1 MFCVS
6 FLEPLLYPSR
16 TELSSVSCSTSFPMS
31 EIIEIHGGKPLSGE
45 VFVSG
50 AKNAALPIM
59 LASLLT
65 GEEVVLRNVPN
76 LTDVHL
82 SIHLL
87 EHFGS
92 TVELSRNTLRI
103 QTPRLVAT
111 EASYSLVKALR
122 ASFWVLGPLLARGGA
137 ARVAL
142 PGGDVIGARPVDIH
156 LEALAQMGADI
167 NVKHG
172 VVMASAPQGLR
183 PAEIDFRFPSVG
195 ATHQVLMAA
204 ARTPGRTVIRGAAR
218 EPEVIALA
226 EFLVAIGA
234 EIEGAGQSTIVVH
247 GKESLHGCD
256 FHLIGDRIE
265 AATYILAV
273 IATRGTARIRGFD
286 PVHLGAFLDLIS
298 QMGVKV
304 RNEADGITII
314 DSSSL
319 HPVDASTGPFPD
331 FATDI
336 QALLMAAT
344 TVIDGKSS
352 ISEQVFEGRFSH
364 VSELA
369 RMGAQISVEGRT
381 AHITGV
387 PKLSGAFV
395 EARDIRAGAALCI
408 AGLAAEGLTQI
419 AEPQHLRRGYADLE
433 QKLRALGAR
442 VGKKVTDAEDFMF
455 SGC

>member
-1 MFCVS
+1 
-6 FLEPLLYPSR
+6 
-16 TELSSVSCSTSFPMS
+16 MS
-31 EIIEIHGGKPLSGE
+31 EILEIHGGRPLSGE
-45 VFVSG
+45 VTVSG

-59 LASLLT
+59 LASMLT
-65 GEEVVLRNVPN
+65 SDEVVLRNVPN

-87 EHFGS
+87 EHFGAE
-92 TVELSRNTLRI
+92 VDFVKDTLRI
-103 QTPRLVAT
+103 KTPRLIAT

-156 LEALAQMGADI
+156 LEALTQMGADI
-167 NVKHG
+167 HVKHG
-172 VVMASAPQGLR
+172 VVMATAPDGLR
-183 PAEIDFRFPSVG
+183 PAELDFRFPSVG

-204 ARTPGRTVIRGAAR
+204 ALTPGRTVIRGAAR

-226 EFLVAIGA
+226 DFLVALGA
-234 EIEGAGQSTIVVH
+234 EVEGAGQSTIVIE

-273 IATRGTARIRGFD
+273 VATKGSARIRGFD
-286 PVHLGAFLDLIS
+286 PEHLGAFLDTLRD
-298 QMGVKV
+298 MGV
-304 RNEADGITII
+304 EYDLDSDGISILSAT
-314 DSSSL
+314 SL
-319 HPVDASTGPFPD
+319 RPVHVSTGPFPQ

-344 TVIDGKSS
+344 SVLDGVSH

-381 AHITGV
+381 AHISGV
-387 PKLSGAFV
+387 SQLSGAYV

-408 AGLAAEGLTQI
+408 AGLAAEGVTQI
-419 AEPQHLRRGYADLE
+419 ADPQHLRRGYTDLE
-433 QKLRALGAR
+433 TKLQSLGAR
-442 VGKKVTDAEDFMF
+442 VGHKVTDAEDFMF